1 MSIKIKKFKNI
12 YGINDLKGIDAVNG
26 NALIYA
32 PNGGTKTSLALGF
45 KSISN
50 GINPNDRIFEKKCEY
65 IFNLDG
71 NLYSDKE
78 PKNIDNIVVYNFE
91 KYYNESLEKSDNKIN
106 LLTIS
111 SELKSKYGEI
121 YQFCLDQIDILSKK
135 ISSIIGNKKKE
146 NENISSSLNFFKST
160 FNIYNWKDIIVF
172 LSNIK
177 WSDKIEIENN
187 ILNILNENT
196 IPIISSI
203 DFIERVNK
211 LNHTLNSKVE
221 SILFKGVFGSIEA
234 GKLIKEIK
242 SDGFFEAG
250 HAIKLFG
257 KDELITSCEDFE
269 KIYQEQLNIIY
280 TDDETK
286 KDVED
291 LLSKINKNKATREIR
306 GLISNPEILTQMN
319 DFNKFSLKVLSGC
332 LQNLEI
338 EIRETAKLINNSN
351 DSINKLMKEAE
362 SERTKWEEICSI
374 FNDRFIVPFEISIK
388 NRFNSIIG
396 ASSPTFEIK
405 YKKNN
410 NEKVINEDILKKT
423 LSTGEVRALTILL
436 FLFDLNIS
444 IEKNSE
450 TFVILDDVVDSF
462 DYKNK
467 YAMIEYISE
476 LSNENNI
483 ICWVLT
489 HNFDFFSSCKYR
501 VKGFDKYYIK
511 QNKNSENFQK
521 FNESIIGG
529 GMELFSN
536 WKKML
541 NDTSDEKK
549 FISLIP
555 VCRNLIELKYGVNDE
570 KYKTLC
576 NVLHFRLNTKNILVE
591 KIKPLFLETFNIN
604 YNLDASRK
612 VFDILFEQ
620 LNILSTTNLSNSIGL
635 DDKIVLA
642 IGIRIVIE
650 MVFNVF
656 DTSFVNSDLSLG
668 EEYELVKQYLD
679 LYDKKVFSKALI
691 SIPEFVHLNSFMY
704 EPLIDIPT
712 IVLQEIYKDAI
723 KIKEKYYIE

>member
-1 MSIKIKKFKNI
+1 MAVKIEKFKNV
-12 YGINDLKGIDAVNG
+12 YGINGLKGIDSVNG

-91 KYYNESLEKSDNKIN
+91 EYYKESLENSGNKIN

-111 SELKSKYGEI
+111 SKLQRKYGEI
-121 YQFCLDQIDILSKK
+121 YHVCLDKIDILSKK

-146 NENISSSLNFFKST
+146 NDNISLSLEFFKST
-160 FNIYNWKDIIVF
+160 FNLYNWRDIIVF
-172 LSNIK
+172 LSNIE
-177 WSDKIEIENN
+177 WSNKIEIENN
-187 ILNILNENT
+187 IINILNENT
-196 IPIISSI
+196 IPIISSN
-203 DFIERVNK
+203 DFIGRVNK
-211 LNHTLNSKVE
+211 LNNTLNSKVE

-250 HAIKLFG
+250 HAIKLCG

-280 TDDETK
+280 NDDETK

-306 GLISNPEILTQMN
+306 GFISNPEILTQMN
-319 DFNKFSLKVLSGC
+319 DFNKFSLKILSGC
-332 LQNLEI
+332 LQGLET
-338 EIRETAKLINNSN
+338 EIKETAKLINNS
-351 DSINKLMKEAE
+351 DEAINKLMNEAE

-396 ASSPTFEIK
+396 KNYPTFEIK

-410 NEKVINEDILKKT
+410 NEKVINEELLKKT
-423 LSTGEVRALTILL
+423 LSTGEVRALTILH

-444 IEKNSE
+444 IEKNNE

-555 VCRNLIELKYGVNDE
+555 VCRNLVELKHGVNDE

-576 NVLHFRLNTKNILVE
+576 NVLHFRLNTKNILVDE
-591 KIKPLFLETFNIN
+591 IKPIFIETFNIHC
-604 YNLDASRK
+604 NLDDSKK

-635 DDKIVLA
+635 DDKIILA

-650 MVFNVF
+650 MVFNKF

-668 EEYELVKQYLD
+668 EEYESVKQYLEAD
-679 LYDKKVFSKALI
+679 DKKVFSKALI

-712 IVLQEIYKDAI
+712 IVLQEIYKDVI
-723 KIKEKYYIE
+723 KIKEKYSIE